1 MENSIGFPI
10 TDHDF
15 RIICIF
21 VSRIID
27 CRRNDFFKMSSSI
40 VTFFEKI
47 TKGSKPFRKIISDD
61 RRSKVFSNDHLL
73 LHRIEKANTFLQ
85 NNLDPINFKT
95 NSFYNTWSQN
105 FIPHKDKEI
114 FFKYTHNRLVFN
126 DQLSK
131 FEESISKKCILCAR
145 NNVINAKN
153 DNFFHLV
160 YECRFYSPLVDYF
173 VTSMRSIEE
182 NFCKSNILFG
192 STHETPW
199 LRSFCNVNVLF
210 FISFSYQRTRT
221 KLTPTQQIL
230 GNSLYSYLEASKSAS
245 VTFERAHINVKKK
258 IYFSK

>member
-1 MENSIGFPI
+1 MGFNP
-10 TDHDF
+10 
-15 RIICIF
+15 
-21 VSRIID
+21 
-27 CRRNDFFKMSSSI
+27 FKAAKKI
-40 VTFFEKI
+40 VNKVA
-47 TKGSKPFRKIISDD
+47 KPFRKIISDD
-61 RRSKVFSNDHLL
+61 RRSKIFSNDHLL

-85 NNLDPINFKT
+85 NNLDPNNFKT

-114 FFKYTHNRLVFN
+114 FFKFTHNRLIFN

-131 FEESISKKCILCAR
+131 FEENISKKCILCLR

-160 YECRFYSPLVDYF
+160 YECRYYSPLVDYF
-173 VTSMRSIEE
+173 VTSMRCIEE

-192 STHETPW
+192 STHEIPW
-199 LRSFCNVNVLF
+199 LRTFCNVNVLF

-221 KLTPTQQIL
+221 KLSPTKQIL

-245 VTFERAHINVKKK
+245 VTFERAHIIVQKK
-258 IYFSK
+258 ITFPNDSWLNSAHTIF